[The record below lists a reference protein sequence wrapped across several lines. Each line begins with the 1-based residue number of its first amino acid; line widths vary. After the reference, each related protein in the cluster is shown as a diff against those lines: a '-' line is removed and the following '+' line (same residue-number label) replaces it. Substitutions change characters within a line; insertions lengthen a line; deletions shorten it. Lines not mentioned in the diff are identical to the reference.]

1 MFSNVVHWLQCMFKY
16 CIFHQKRDFRVR
28 SHVSAKQKI
37 QGKSNEVIPESL
49 CVKTKFPLNV
59 LSEQKYKV
67 RASND
72 LISKSLCIKT
82 EFLPKG
88 ACHRKLP
95 LFITIAFVGQIVNQ
109 SLNKRLTNQWTN
121 NWPISGQIIDH
132 SSMKL
137 ADQSISHSV
146 HLLSHFLIHQWRLN

>member
-1 MFSNVVHWLQCMFKY
+1 MFKY

-72 LISKSLCIKT
+72 LISKSLGFGEHFWRT
-82 EFLPKG
+82 STYSNYSADVSQLAGVLSPVNHKG
-88 ACHRKLP
+88 LYP
-95 LFITIAFVGQIVNQ
+95 G
-109 SLNKRLTNQWTN
+109 
-121 NWPISGQIIDH
+121 
-132 SSMKL
+132 
-137 ADQSISHSV
+137 
-146 HLLSHFLIHQWRLN
+146 